1 MTKQINTIK
10 GMRDFSSS
18 VMFRRNYI
26 FSVIKTTFE
35 KYGFFP
41 IQTPAMESLE
51 TLSGKYG
58 DEGDK
63 LIFKVLNSGD
73 FLSKIEL
80 DNNITSNTL
89 SKQISQKALRYDLT
103 VPLARYVVKNRNDII
118 FPFKRYQIQNVWRA
132 DRPQKGRF
140 REFFQC
146 DADIIGTKSLISE
159 IELIQLYDEI
169 FSCLSIPNINI
180 CINNRKVLI
189 GMVEVMNACSLFN
202 EIVIILDK
210 IDKIGL
216 EEVKKEISLLG
227 VKAESIKILDKFLS
241 IKKITELKELL
252 CSSKIG
258 IQGIEELEF
267 IFKNLENLG
276 LKTSKLKFDIT
287 LARGIDYY
295 TGCIL
300 EVKQKNINIGSLGG
314 GGRYDDLT
322 ALFGLNDV
330 SGVGVSFGV
339 DRIYIVM
346 EELNLF
352 PLDIDKTIKVLI
364 INFGEDEQIY
374 CLDVL
379 QKLRNEGI
387 SSELYPSIAKMKK
400 QMNYADK
407 RGVEYVLIIG
417 EDEMVNGKVGVKE
430 MSTGKQREM
439 ELSEFI
445 NEIK

>member
-1 MTKQINTIK
+1 M
-10 GMRDFSSS
+10 
-18 VMFRRNYI
+18 
-26 FSVIKTTFE
+26 
-35 KYGFFP
+35 
-41 IQTPAMESLE
+41 
-51 TLSGKYG
+51 
-58 DEGDK
+58 
-63 LIFKVLNSGD
+63 
-73 FLSKIEL
+73 
-80 DNNITSNTL
+80 
-89 SKQISQKALRYDLT
+89 
-103 VPLARYVVKNRNDII
+103 
-118 FPFKRYQIQNVWRA
+118 
-132 DRPQKGRF
+132 
-140 REFFQC
+140 
-146 DADIIGTKSLISE
+146 
-159 IELIQLYDEI
+159 
-169 FSCLSIPNINI
+169 
-180 CINNRKVLI
+180 
-189 GMVEVMNACSLFN
+189 
-202 EIVIILDK
+202 
-210 IDKIGL
+210 
-216 EEVKKEISLLG
+216 
-227 VKAESIKILDKFLS
+227 
-241 IKKITELKELL
+241 
-252 CSSKIG
+252 
-258 IQGIEELEF
+258 
-267 IFKNLENLG
+267 ENLG

>member
-35 KYGFFP
+35 KYGFSP
-41 IQTPAMESLE
+41 IETPAMESLE

-169 FSCLSIPNINI
+169 FTCLSIPNINI

-227 VKAESIKILDKFLS
+227 VKAESIEILDKFLS

-387 SSELYPSIAKMKK
+387 SSELYPSISKMKK

-430 MSTGKQREM
+430 MITGKQREM

>member
-1 MTKQINTIK
+1 
-10 GMRDFSSS
+10 
-18 VMFRRNYI
+18 
-26 FSVIKTTFE
+26 
-35 KYGFFP
+35 
-41 IQTPAMESLE
+41 
-51 TLSGKYG
+51 
-58 DEGDK
+58 
-63 LIFKVLNSGD
+63 
-73 FLSKIEL
+73 
-80 DNNITSNTL
+80 
-89 SKQISQKALRYDLT
+89 
-103 VPLARYVVKNRNDII
+103 
-118 FPFKRYQIQNVWRA
+118 
-132 DRPQKGRF
+132 
-140 REFFQC
+140 
-146 DADIIGTKSLISE
+146 
-159 IELIQLYDEI
+159 
-169 FSCLSIPNINI
+169 
-180 CINNRKVLI
+180 
-189 GMVEVMNACSLFN
+189 MVEVINACSLFN

-216 EEVKKEISLLG
+216 DEVKKELSLIG
-227 VKAESIKILDKFLS
+227 VKDESIEILDKFLS
-241 IKKITELKELL
+241 IEKITELKELL

-379 QKLRNEGI
+379 LKLRNEGI
-387 SSELYPSIAKMKK
+387 SSELYPTIAKMKK

-407 RGVEYVLIIG
+407 RGVEFVLIIG
-417 EDEMVNGKVGVKE
+417 EDEMVNGKIGVKE

>member
-35 KYGFFP
+35 KYGFSP
-41 IQTPAMESLE
+41 IETPAMESLE

-169 FSCLSIPNINI
+169 FTCLSIPNINI

-189 GMVEVMNACSLFN
+189 GMVEVMNASSLFN

-227 VKAESIKILDKFLS
+227 VKAESIEILDKFLS

-430 MSTGKQREM
+430 MITGKQREM

>member
-35 KYGFFP
+35 KYGFSP
-41 IQTPAMESLE
+41 IETPAMESLE

-227 VKAESIKILDKFLS
+227 VKAESIEILDKFLS

-267 IFKNLENLG
+267 VFNNLENLG

>member
-1 MTKQINTIK
+1 MCI
-10 GMRDFSSS
+10 RDS
-18 VMFRRNYI
+18 
-26 FSVIKTTFE
+26 
-35 KYGFFP
+35 
-41 IQTPAMESLE
+41 
-51 TLSGKYG
+51 
-58 DEGDK
+58 
-63 LIFKVLNSGD
+63 
-73 FLSKIEL
+73 
-80 DNNITSNTL
+80 
-89 SKQISQKALRYDLT
+89 
-103 VPLARYVVKNRNDII
+103 
-118 FPFKRYQIQNVWRA
+118 
-132 DRPQKGRF
+132 
-140 REFFQC
+140 
-146 DADIIGTKSLISE
+146 
-159 IELIQLYDEI
+159 
-169 FSCLSIPNINI
+169 
-180 CINNRKVLI
+180 
-189 GMVEVMNACSLFN
+189 
-202 EIVIILDK
+202 
-210 IDKIGL
+210 
-216 EEVKKEISLLG
+216 
-227 VKAESIKILDKFLS
+227 
-241 IKKITELKELL
+241 
-252 CSSKIG
+252 
-258 IQGIEELEF
+258 
-267 IFKNLENLG
+267 
-276 LKTSKLKFDIT
+276 
-287 LARGIDYY
+287 YY

>member
-10 GMRDFSSS
+10 GMRDFSPS

-35 KYGFFP
+35 KYGFSP
-41 IQTPAMESLE
+41 IETPAMESLE

-73 FLSKIEL
+73 FISKIEL

-227 VKAESIKILDKFLS
+227 VKAESIEILDKFLS

-346 EELNLF
+346 DELNLF

-430 MSTGKQREM
+430 MITGKQREM

>member
-35 KYGFFP
+35 KYGFSP
-41 IQTPAMESLE
+41 IETPAMESLE

-202 EIVIILDK
+202 EIVIIIDK

-227 VKAESIKILDKFLS
+227 LKAESIEILDKFLS

-374 CLDVL
+374 CLNVL

-430 MSTGKQREM
+430 MITGKQREM

>member
-35 KYGFFP
+35 KYGFSP
-41 IQTPAMESLE
+41 IETPAMERLE

-227 VKAESIKILDKFLS
+227 VKAESIEILDKFLS

-346 EELNLF
+346 DELNLF

-364 INFGEDEQIY
+364 TNFGEDEQIY

-387 SSELYPSIAKMKK
+387 SSELYPSISKMKK

-430 MSTGKQREM
+430 MITGKQREM

>member
-10 GMRDFSSS
+10 GMRDFSPS

-35 KYGFFP
+35 KYGFSP
-41 IQTPAMESLE
+41 IETPAMESLE

-132 DRPQKGRF
+132 DRPQRGRF

-146 DADIIGTKSLISE
+146 DADIIGTNSLISE

-169 FSCLSIPNINI
+169 FSRLSIPNINI

-189 GMVEVMNACSLFN
+189 GMVEVMNASSLFN

-210 IDKIGL
+210 IDKIGVDK
-216 EEVKKEISLLG
+216 VKKEISSLG
-227 VKAESIKILDKFLS
+227 VSAESIEILDKFLS

-252 CSSKIG
+252 CLSKIG
-258 IQGIEELEF
+258 NQGIEELEF

-300 EVKQKNINIGSLGG
+300 EVKQKNINIGSLVG

-322 ALFGLNDV
+322 TLFGLNDV
-330 SGVGVSFGV
+330 SGVGVSFGI

-387 SSELYPSIAKMKK
+387 SSELYPSFAKMKK

-407 RGVEYVLIIG
+407 RGVEFVLIIG
-417 EDEMVNGKVGVKE
+417 EDEMINGMVGVKE
-430 MSTGKQREM
+430 MSTGRQREM
-439 ELSEFI
+439 ELLEFI

>member
-35 KYGFFP
+35 KYGFSP
-41 IQTPAMESLE
+41 IETPAMESLE

-169 FSCLSIPNINI
+169 FTCLSIPNINI

-227 VKAESIKILDKFLS
+227 VKAESIEILDKFLS

-430 MSTGKQREM
+430 MITGKQREM

>member
-35 KYGFFP
+35 KYGFSP
-41 IQTPAMESLE
+41 IETPAMESLE

-169 FSCLSIPNINI
+169 FTCLSIPNINI

-227 VKAESIKILDKFLS
+227 VKAESIEILDKFLS
-241 IKKITELKELL
+241 IKKIIELKELL

-258 IQGIEELEF
+258 IQGIKELEF

-430 MSTGKQREM
+430 MITGKQREM

>member
-1 MTKQINTIK
+1 MIKQINTIK
-10 GMRDFSSS
+10 GMRDFSPS

-26 FSVIKTTFE
+26 FSVIKAIFE
-35 KYGFFP
+35 KYGFSP
-41 IQTPAMESLE
+41 IETPAMESLE

-73 FLSKIEL
+73 FISKIEL
-80 DNNITSNTL
+80 DNNITSNIL
-89 SKQISQKALRYDLT
+89 SRKISQKPFRYDLT
-103 VPLARYVVKNRNDII
+103 VPLKRYVAKNRNDII

-146 DADIIGTKSLISE
+146 DADIIGTNSLISE

-169 FSCLSIPNINI
+169 FSRLSIPNINI

-189 GMVEVMNACSLFN
+189 GMVEVMSAGSLFN

-210 IDKIGL
+210 LDKIGL
-216 EEVKKEISLLG
+216 KEVKKEILSLG
-227 VKAESIKILDKFLS
+227 ISGKSIETLDEFLS

-258 IQGIEELEF
+258 LEGVEELEF
-267 IFKNLENLG
+267 IFNNLENLG

-300 EVKQKNINIGSLGG
+300 EVKQINVNIGSLGG

-322 ALFGLNDV
+322 TLFGLNDV

-346 EELNLF
+346 DELNLF

-387 SSELYPSIAKMKK
+387 SSELYPSIVKMKK

-407 RGVEYVLIIG
+407 RGVEFVLIIG

>member
-10 GMRDFSSS
+10 GMRDFSPS

-35 KYGFFP
+35 KYGFSP
-41 IQTPAMESLE
+41 IETPAMESLE

-58 DEGDK
+58 NEGDK

-140 REFFQC
+140 REFSQC
-146 DADIIGTKSLISE
+146 DADIIGTNSLISE
-159 IELIQLYDEI
+159 IELIQLCDEI
-169 FSCLSIPNINI
+169 FSRVNIPNINI

-189 GMVEVMNACSLFN
+189 GMVEVMNASSLFN

-210 IDKIGL
+210 IDKIGVDK
-216 EEVKKEISLLG
+216 VKKEISFLG
-227 VKAESIKILDKFLS
+227 VSAESIEILDKFLS

-252 CSSKIG
+252 CLSKIG
-258 IQGIEELEF
+258 NQGIDELEF

-276 LKTSKLKFDIT
+276 LKTSKLKFDIS

-300 EVKQKNINIGSLGG
+300 EVKQKNINIGSLVG

-322 ALFGLNDV
+322 TLFGLNDV
-330 SGVGVSFGV
+330 SGVGVSFGI

-387 SSELYPSIAKMKK
+387 SSELYPSFAKMKK

-407 RGVEYVLIIG
+407 RGVEFVLIIG
-417 EDEMVNGKVGVKE
+417 DDEMINGMVGVKE
-430 MSTGKQREM
+430 MSTGRQREM
-439 ELSEFI
+439 ELLEFI

>member
-10 GMRDFSSS
+10 GMRDFSPS

-35 KYGFFP
+35 KYGFSP
-41 IQTPAMESLE
+41 IETPAMESLE

-58 DEGDK
+58 NEGDK

-140 REFFQC
+140 REFSQC
-146 DADIIGTKSLISE
+146 DADIIGTNSLISE
-159 IELIQLYDEI
+159 IELIQLCDEI
-169 FSCLSIPNINI
+169 FSRVNIPNINI

-189 GMVEVMNACSLFN
+189 GMVEVMNASSLFN

-210 IDKIGL
+210 IDKIGVDK
-216 EEVKKEISLLG
+216 VKKEISFLG
-227 VKAESIKILDKFLS
+227 VSAESIEILDKFLS

-252 CSSKIG
+252 CLSKIG
-258 IQGIEELEF
+258 NQGIDELEF

-300 EVKQKNINIGSLGG
+300 EVKQKNINIGSLVG

-322 ALFGLNDV
+322 TLFGLNDV
-330 SGVGVSFGV
+330 SGVGVSFGI

-387 SSELYPSIAKMKK
+387 SSELYPSFAKMKK

-407 RGVEYVLIIG
+407 RGVEFVLIIG
-417 EDEMVNGKVGVKE
+417 DDEMINGMVGVKE
-430 MSTGKQREM
+430 MSTGRQREM
-439 ELSEFI
+439 ELLEFI

>member
-10 GMRDFSSS
+10 GMRDFSPS

-26 FSVIKTTFE
+26 FSVIKAIFE
-35 KYGFFP
+35 KYGFSP
-41 IQTPAMESLE
+41 IETPAMESLE

-80 DNNITSNTL
+80 DNNITSNIL

-146 DADIIGTKSLISE
+146 DADIIGTNSLISE

-169 FSCLSIPNINI
+169 FSRLSIPNINI

-189 GMVEVMNACSLFN
+189 GMVEVMNAGSLFN

-210 IDKIGL
+210 LDKIGL
-216 EEVKKEISLLG
+216 KEVKKEISSLG
-227 VKAESIKILDKFLS
+227 ISGKSIEILDKFLS

-258 IQGIEELEF
+258 LEGVEELEF
-267 IFKNLENLG
+267 IFNNLENLG

-300 EVKQKNINIGSLGG
+300 EVKQINVNIGSLGG

-322 ALFGLNDV
+322 TLFGLNDV

-346 EELNLF
+346 DELNLF

-364 INFGEDEQIY
+364 TNFGEDEQIY

-407 RGVEYVLIIG
+407 RGVEFVLIIG

-445 NEIK
+445 NELK

>member
-35 KYGFFP
+35 KYGFSP
-41 IQTPAMESLE
+41 IETPAMESLE

-80 DNNITSNTL
+80 DDNITSNTL

-227 VKAESIKILDKFLS
+227 VKAESIEILDKFLS

>member
-1 MTKQINTIK
+1 M
-10 GMRDFSSS
+10 
-18 VMFRRNYI
+18 
-26 FSVIKTTFE
+26 
-35 KYGFFP
+35 
-41 IQTPAMESLE
+41 
-51 TLSGKYG
+51 
-58 DEGDK
+58 
-63 LIFKVLNSGD
+63 
-73 FLSKIEL
+73 
-80 DNNITSNTL
+80 
-89 SKQISQKALRYDLT
+89 
-103 VPLARYVVKNRNDII
+103 
-118 FPFKRYQIQNVWRA
+118 
-132 DRPQKGRF
+132 
-140 REFFQC
+140 
-146 DADIIGTKSLISE
+146 DIIGTNSLISE

-169 FSCLSIPNINI
+169 FSRLSIPNINI

-189 GMVEVMNACSLFN
+189 GMVEVMSAGSLFN

-210 IDKIGL
+210 LDKIGL
-216 EEVKKEISLLG
+216 KEVKKEILSLG
-227 VKAESIKILDKFLS
+227 ISGKSIETLDEFLS

-258 IQGIEELEF
+258 LEGVEELEF
-267 IFKNLENLG
+267 IFNNLENLG

-300 EVKQKNINIGSLGG
+300 EVKQINVNIGSLGG

-322 ALFGLNDV
+322 TLFGLNDV

-346 EELNLF
+346 DELNLF

-387 SSELYPSIAKMKK
+387 SSELYPSIVKMKK
-400 QMNYADK
+400 QMNYVDK
-407 RGVEYVLIIG
+407 RGVEFVLIIG

>member
-10 GMRDFSSS
+10 GMRDFSPS

-35 KYGFFP
+35 KYGFSP
-41 IQTPAMESLE
+41 IETPAMESLE

-140 REFFQC
+140 REFYQC
-146 DADIIGTKSLISE
+146 DADIIGTNSLISE
-159 IELIQLYDEI
+159 IELIQLCDEI
-169 FSCLSIPNINI
+169 FSRVNIPNINI

-189 GMVEVMNACSLFN
+189 GMVEVMNASSLFN

-210 IDKIGL
+210 IDKIGVDK
-216 EEVKKEISLLG
+216 VKKEISFLG
-227 VKAESIKILDKFLS
+227 VSAESIEILDKFLS

-252 CSSKIG
+252 CLSKIG
-258 IQGIEELEF
+258 NQGIEELEF

-300 EVKQKNINIGSLGG
+300 EVKQKNINIGSLAG

-322 ALFGLNDV
+322 TLFGLNDV
-330 SGVGVSFGV
+330 SGVGVSFGI

-352 PLDIDKTIKVLI
+352 PLEIDKTIKVLI

-387 SSELYPSIAKMKK
+387 SSELYPSFAKMKK

-407 RGVEYVLIIG
+407 RGVEFVLIIG
-417 EDEMVNGKVGVKE
+417 EDEMINGMVGVKE
-430 MSTGKQREM
+430 MSTGRQREM
-439 ELSEFI
+439 ELLEFI

>member
-10 GMRDFSSS
+10 GMRDFSPS

-35 KYGFFP
+35 KYGFSP
-41 IQTPAMESLE
+41 IETPAMESLE

-132 DRPQKGRF
+132 DRPQRGRF

-146 DADIIGTKSLISE
+146 DADIIGTNSLISE

-169 FSCLSIPNINI
+169 FSRLSIPNINI

-189 GMVEVMNACSLFN
+189 GMVEVMNASSLFN

-210 IDKIGL
+210 IDKIGVDK
-216 EEVKKEISLLG
+216 VKKEISSLG
-227 VKAESIKILDKFLS
+227 VSAESIEILDKFLS

-252 CSSKIG
+252 CLSKIG
-258 IQGIEELEF
+258 NQGIEELEF

-300 EVKQKNINIGSLGG
+300 EVKQKNINIGSLAG

-322 ALFGLNDV
+322 TLFGLNDV
-330 SGVGVSFGV
+330 SGVGVSFGI

-387 SSELYPSIAKMKK
+387 SSELYPSFAKMKK

-407 RGVEYVLIIG
+407 RGVEFVLIIG
-417 EDEMVNGKVGVKE
+417 EDEMINGMVGVKE
-430 MSTGKQREM
+430 MSTGRQREM
-439 ELSEFI
+439 ELLEFI

>member
-1 MTKQINTIK
+1 MIKQINTIK
-10 GMRDFSSS
+10 GMRDFSPS

-26 FSVIKTTFE
+26 FSVIKAIFE
-35 KYGFFP
+35 KYGFSP
-41 IQTPAMESLE
+41 IETPAMESLE

-80 DNNITSNTL
+80 DDNITSNIL

-103 VPLARYVVKNRNDII
+103 VPLARYVAKNRNDII

-146 DADIIGTKSLISE
+146 DADIIGTNSLVSE

-169 FSCLSIPNINI
+169 FSRLSIPNINI

-189 GMVEVMNACSLFN
+189 GMVEVMNASSLFN

-210 IDKIGL
+210 LDKIGL
-216 EEVKKEISLLG
+216 EEVKEEISSLG
-227 VKAESIKILDKFLS
+227 ISGKSIEILDKFLS

-258 IQGIEELEF
+258 LQGVEELEF
-267 IFKNLENLG
+267 IFNNLENLG
-276 LKTSKLKFDIT
+276 LKTSKLKFDIA

-300 EVKQKNINIGSLGG
+300 EVKQINVNIGSLGG

-322 ALFGLNDV
+322 TLFGLNDV

-346 EELNLF
+346 DELNLF

-407 RGVEYVLIIG
+407 RGVEFVLIIG
-417 EDEMVNGKVGVKE
+417 EDEMVNGKIGVKE

>member
-26 FSVIKTTFE
+26 FSVIKTIFE
-35 KYGFFP
+35 KYGFSP
-41 IQTPAMESLE
+41 IETPAMESLE

-132 DRPQKGRF
+132 DRPQRGRF

-146 DADIIGTKSLISE
+146 DADIIGTNSLISE

-169 FSCLSIPNINI
+169 FSRLSIPNINI

-189 GMVEVMNACSLFN
+189 GMVEVMNASSLFN

-210 IDKIGL
+210 LDKIGL
-216 EEVKKEISLLG
+216 EKVKKEISSLG
-227 VKAESIKILDKFLS
+227 ISGESIEILNKFLS
-241 IKKITELKELL
+241 FKKITELKELL
-252 CSSKIG
+252 FSSKIG
-258 IQGIEELEF
+258 LQGIEELEF
-267 IFKNLENLG
+267 IFNNLENLG

-300 EVKQKNINIGSLGG
+300 EVKQSNVNIGSLGG

-322 ALFGLNDV
+322 SLFGLNDV

-339 DRIYIVM
+339 DRIFIVM
-346 EELNLF
+346 DELNLF
-352 PLDIDKTIKVLI
+352 PLDVDKTIRVLI
-364 INFGEDEQIY
+364 TNFGEEEQVF
-374 CLDVL
+374 CLDIL
-379 QKLRNEGI
+379 KKLRNEGI
-387 SSELYPSIAKMKK
+387 SSELYPSISKMKK

-407 RGVEYVLIIG
+407 RGVEFVLIIG
-417 EDEMVNGKVGVKE
+417 EDEMENGKIGVKE

-445 NEIK
+445 NELK

>member
-35 KYGFFP
+35 KYGFSP
-41 IQTPAMESLE
+41 IETPAMERLE

-169 FSCLSIPNINI
+169 FTCLSIPNINI

-227 VKAESIKILDKFLS
+227 VKAESIEILDKFLS

-430 MSTGKQREM
+430 MITGKQREM

>member
-10 GMRDFSSS
+10 GMRDFSPS

-35 KYGFFP
+35 KYGFSP
-41 IQTPAMESLE
+41 IETPAMESLE

-140 REFFQC
+140 REFYQC
-146 DADIIGTKSLISE
+146 DADIIGTNSLISE
-159 IELIQLYDEI
+159 IELIQLCDEI
-169 FSCLSIPNINI
+169 FSRVNIPNINI

-189 GMVEVMNACSLFN
+189 GMVEVMNASSLFN

-210 IDKIGL
+210 IDKIGVDK
-216 EEVKKEISLLG
+216 VKKEISSLG
-227 VKAESIKILDKFLS
+227 VSAESIEILDKFLS

-252 CSSKIG
+252 CLSKIG
-258 IQGIEELEF
+258 NQGIEELEF

-300 EVKQKNINIGSLGG
+300 EVKQKNINIGSLVG

-322 ALFGLNDV
+322 TLFGLNDV
-330 SGVGVSFGV
+330 SGVGVSFGI

-387 SSELYPSIAKMKK
+387 SSELYPSFAKMKK

-407 RGVEYVLIIG
+407 RGVEFVLIIG
-417 EDEMVNGKVGVKE
+417 EDEMINGMVGVKE
-430 MSTGKQREM
+430 MSTGRQREM
-439 ELSEFI
+439 ELLEFI

>member
-1 MTKQINTIK
+1 MIKQINTIK
-10 GMRDFSSS
+10 GMRDFSPS

-26 FSVIKTTFE
+26 FSVIKIIFE
-35 KYGFFP
+35 KYGFSP
-41 IQTPAMESLE
+41 IETPAMESLE

-140 REFFQC
+140 REFSQC
-146 DADIIGTKSLISE
+146 DADIIGTNSLISE
-159 IELIQLYDEI
+159 IELIQLCDEI
-169 FSCLSIPNINI
+169 FSRVNIPNINI

-189 GMVEVMNACSLFN
+189 GMVEVMNASSLFN

-210 IDKIGL
+210 IDKIGVDK
-216 EEVKKEISLLG
+216 VKKEISFLG
-227 VKAESIKILDKFLS
+227 VSAESIEILDKFLS

-252 CSSKIG
+252 CLSKIG
-258 IQGIEELEF
+258 NQGIDELEF

-276 LKTSKLKFDIT
+276 LKTSKLKFDIS

-300 EVKQKNINIGSLGG
+300 EVKQKNINIGSLVG

-322 ALFGLNDV
+322 TLFGLNDV
-330 SGVGVSFGV
+330 SGVGVSFGI

-387 SSELYPSIAKMKK
+387 SSELYPSFAKMKK

-407 RGVEYVLIIG
+407 RGVEFVLIIG
-417 EDEMVNGKVGVKE
+417 DDEMINGMVGVKE
-430 MSTGKQREM
+430 MSTGRQREM
-439 ELSEFI
+439 ELLEFI

>member
-35 KYGFFP
+35 KYGFSP
-41 IQTPAMESLE
+41 IETPAMERLE

-189 GMVEVMNACSLFN
+189 GMVEVMNASSLFN

-227 VKAESIKILDKFLS
+227 VKAESIEILDKFLS

-387 SSELYPSIAKMKK
+387 SSELYPSISKMKK

-430 MSTGKQREM
+430 MITGKQREM

>member
-1 MTKQINTIK
+1 MIKQINTIK
-10 GMRDFSSS
+10 GMRDFSPS

-26 FSVIKTTFE
+26 FSVIKAIFE
-35 KYGFFP
+35 KYGFSP
-41 IQTPAMESLE
+41 IETPAMESLE

-73 FLSKIEL
+73 FISKIEL
-80 DNNITSNTL
+80 DNNITSNIL
-89 SKQISQKALRYDLT
+89 SRKISQKALRYDLT
-103 VPLARYVVKNRNDII
+103 VPLARYVAKNRNDII

-146 DADIIGTKSLISE
+146 DADIIGTNSLISE

-169 FSCLSIPNINI
+169 FSRLSIPNINI

-189 GMVEVMNACSLFN
+189 GMVEVMSAGSLFN

-210 IDKIGL
+210 LDKIGL
-216 EEVKKEISLLG
+216 KEVKKEILSLG
-227 VKAESIKILDKFLS
+227 ISGKSIETLDEFLS

-258 IQGIEELEF
+258 LEGVEELEF
-267 IFKNLENLG
+267 IFNNLENLG

-300 EVKQKNINIGSLGG
+300 EVKQINVNIGSLGG

-322 ALFGLNDV
+322 TLFGLNDV

-346 EELNLF
+346 DELNLF

-387 SSELYPSIAKMKK
+387 SSELYPSIVKMKK

-407 RGVEYVLIIG
+407 RGVEFVLIIG

>member
-10 GMRDFSSS
+10 GMRDFSPS

-26 FSVIKTTFE
+26 FSVIKAIFE
-35 KYGFFP
+35 KYGFSP
-41 IQTPAMESLE
+41 IETPAMESLE

-80 DNNITSNTL
+80 DNNITSNIL

-103 VPLARYVVKNRNDII
+103 VPLARYVAKNRNDII

-146 DADIIGTKSLISE
+146 DADIIGAKSLISE

-169 FSCLSIPNINI
+169 FSRLSIPNINI

-189 GMVEVMNACSLFN
+189 GMVEVINACSLFN

-216 EEVKKEISLLG
+216 DEVKKELSLIG
-227 VKAESIKILDKFLS
+227 VKDESIEILDKFLS
-241 IKKITELKELL
+241 IEKITELKELL

-300 EVKQKNINIGSLGG
+300 EVKQINVNIGSLGG
-314 GGRYDDLT
+314 CGSYDDLT
-322 ALFGLNDV
+322 TLFGLNDV

-346 EELNLF
+346 DELNLF

-407 RGVEYVLIIG
+407 RGVEFVLIIG